1 LLLDLGFFSSLIFGN
16 LRLAII
22 KCHSLV
28 AKVKINLYFY
38 AIKLININMIGA
50 IIAAAI
56 SAIASGVG
64 THLANKKKAQAQE
77 KYESGINKEVA
88 DLDAEINSNYL
99 DRADARNAIRQ
110 VTDATSES
118 MRQLNTDAIRGGATD
133 EAKVAMASKL
143 NKNIANTVGTLAG
156 IGEQHKDRLRGQ
168 KRNLRLGL
176 LGHQYNVDSD
186 TSGITTMLQGISNA
200 ASTIGAAATTKG
212 ANATTTPDTPATTS
226 YSTPTAQTQAVTSAG
241 RAAAYA
247 ANNGDAWAAPIG
259 DILENVFPSVDGLDN
274 LWGNKQ
280 IKYGETL

>member
-1 LLLDLGFFSSLIFGN
+1 
-16 LRLAII
+16 
-22 KCHSLV
+22 
-28 AKVKINLYFY
+28 
-38 AIKLININMIGA
+38 MIGA

-77 KYESGINKEVA
+77 KYEAGINKEVA

-110 VTDATSES
+110 VTDATNES

-156 IGEQHKDRLRGQ
+156 IGEQHKDSLRGQ

-212 ANATTTPDTPATTS
+212 TTTADTTTDTATPSAAKSGVDAVKGIVDRTMA
-226 YSTPTAQTQAVTSAG
+226 TNPLLETIIDPQAKTL
-241 RAAAYA
+241 R
-247 ANNGDAWAAPIG
+247 D
-259 DILENVFPSVDGLDN
+259 VFGQDT
-274 LWGNKQ
+274 
-280 IKYGETL
+280 IRYGQETL

>member
-1 LLLDLGFFSSLIFGN
+1 
-16 LRLAII
+16 
-22 KCHSLV
+22 
-28 AKVKINLYFY
+28 
-38 AIKLININMIGA
+38 MIGA

-64 THLANKKKAQAQE
+64 THLANKRKAQAQE
-77 KYESGINKEVA
+77 KYEAGINKEVA

-110 VTDATSES
+110 VTNATEES

-212 ANATTTPDTPATTS
+212 ATTADTTTDTATPS
-226 YSTPTAQTQAVTSAG
+226 AAKSGVDAVKGIVDRTMATNPVLETFIDP
-241 RAAAYA
+241 RAKTLR
-247 ANNGDAWAAPIG
+247 D
-259 DILENVFPSVDGLDN
+259 VFGQDT
-274 LWGNKQ
+274 
-280 IKYGETL
+280 IRYGQETL

>member
-1 LLLDLGFFSSLIFGN
+1 
-16 LRLAII
+16 
-22 KCHSLV
+22 
-28 AKVKINLYFY
+28 
-38 AIKLININMIGA
+38 MIGA

-64 THLANKKKAQAQE
+64 THLANKKKAHAQE
-77 KYESGINKEVA
+77 KYEAGINKEVA

-143 NKNIANTVGTLAG
+143 NKNIAKTVGTLAG
-156 IGEQHKDRLRGQ
+156 IGEQHKDKLRGQ

-176 LGHQYNVDSD
+176 LGHQYDVGSD
-186 TSGITTMLQGISNA
+186 TTGITTMLQGISNA

-212 ANATTTPDTPATTS
+212 ANATTTPDTPAPTPTPATTN
-226 YSTPTAQTQAVTSAG
+226 YNTPTAQTQAATSAG
-241 RAAAYA
+241 RAAASA
-247 ANNGDAWAAPIG
+247 ANNGDKWAAPIG
-259 DILENVFPSVDGLDN
+259 GILENAFPSVDGLDD

>member
-1 LLLDLGFFSSLIFGN
+1 
-16 LRLAII
+16 
-22 KCHSLV
+22 
-28 AKVKINLYFY
+28 
-38 AIKLININMIGA
+38 MIGA

-77 KYESGINKEVA
+77 KYEAGINKEVA

-168 KRNLRLGL
+168 KRDLRLGL
-176 LGHQYNVDSD
+176 LDHQYNVDSD
-186 TSGITTMLQGISNA
+186 TTGITTMLQGISNA
-200 ASTIGAAATTKG
+200 ASTIGATATTKG
-212 ANATTTPDTPATTS
+212 TTTAGTTTDTATPSAAKSGVDAVKGIVDRTMA
-226 YSTPTAQTQAVTSAG
+226 TNPLLETIIDPQAKTL
-241 RAAAYA
+241 R
-247 ANNGDAWAAPIG
+247 D
-259 DILENVFPSVDGLDN
+259 VFGQDT
-274 LWGNKQ
+274 
-280 IKYGETL
+280 IRYGQETL

>member
-1 LLLDLGFFSSLIFGN
+1 
-16 LRLAII
+16 
-22 KCHSLV
+22 
-28 AKVKINLYFY
+28 
-38 AIKLININMIGA
+38 MIGA

-77 KYESGINKEVA
+77 KYEAGINKEVA

-143 NKNIANTVGTLAG
+143 NKNIADTVGTLAG
-156 IGEQHKDRLRGQ
+156 VGEQHKDRLRGQ
-168 KRNLRLGL
+168 KRDLRLGL

-186 TSGITTMLQGISNA
+186 TTGITTMLQGISNA

-212 ANATTTPDTPATTS
+212 TTTAGTTTDAATPSAAKSGVDAVKGIVDRTMATNPLLETIIDPQAKTLRDVFGQDTI
-226 YSTPTAQTQAVTSAG
+226 
-241 RAAAYA
+241 R
-247 ANNGDAWAAPIG
+247 
-259 DILENVFPSVDGLDN
+259 
-274 LWGNKQ
+274 
-280 IKYGETL
+280 YGQETL

>member
-1 LLLDLGFFSSLIFGN
+1 
-16 LRLAII
+16 
-22 KCHSLV
+22 
-28 AKVKINLYFY
+28 
-38 AIKLININMIGA
+38 MIGA

-77 KYESGINKEVA
+77 KYEAGINKEVA

-110 VTDATSES
+110 VTDATNES

-156 IGEQHKDRLRGQ
+156 IGEQHKDSLRGQ

-200 ASTIGAAATTKG
+200 ASTIGATATTKG
-212 ANATTTPDTPATTS
+212 ATATTTPDATTTT
-226 YSTPTAQTQAVTSAG
+226 YATPTAQTQAATSAG
-241 RAAAYA
+241 RAAASA
-247 ANNGDAWAAPIG
+247 ANNGDAWATPIG
-259 DILENVFPSVDGLDN
+259 GILEDVFPSVDGLDS

>member
-1 LLLDLGFFSSLIFGN
+1 
-16 LRLAII
+16 
-22 KCHSLV
+22 
-28 AKVKINLYFY
+28 
-38 AIKLININMIGA
+38 MIGA

-64 THLANKKKAQAQE
+64 THLANKKKAQAQD
-77 KYESGINKEVA
+77 KYEAGINKEVA
-88 DLDAEINSNYL
+88 GLDAEINSNYL

-143 NKNIANTVGTLAG
+143 NKNIASTVGTLAG
-156 IGEQHKDRLRGQ
+156 IGEQHKDSLRGQ

-186 TSGITTMLQGISNA
+186 TSGIITMLQGISKA

-212 ANATTTPDTPATTS
+212 ANATTTPATTTPDATTTT
-226 YSTPTAQTQAVTSAG
+226 YATPTAQTQAATRAG
-241 RAAAYA
+241 RVAAVA
-247 ANNGDAWAAPIG
+247 ANNGDKWAAPIG
-259 DILENVFPSVDGLDN
+259 GILENAFPLVDGLDN

-280 IKYGETL
+280 VKYGETL

>member
-1 LLLDLGFFSSLIFGN
+1 
-16 LRLAII
+16 
-22 KCHSLV
+22 
-28 AKVKINLYFY
+28 
-38 AIKLININMIGA
+38 MIGA

-77 KYESGINKEVA
+77 KYEVGINKEVA

-110 VTDATSES
+110 VTDATNES

-156 IGEQHKDRLRGQ
+156 IGEQHKDSLRGQ

-212 ANATTTPDTPATTS
+212 ANATTKGANATTTPDTPATTS
-226 YSTPTAQTQAVTSAG
+226 YSTPTAQTQAATSAG
-241 RAAAYA
+241 RAAASA
-247 ANNGDAWAAPIG
+247 VNNGDAWAAPIG
-259 DILENVFPSVDGLDN
+259 GILEDVFPSVDGLDN

-280 IKYGETL
+280 VKYGETL

>member
-1 LLLDLGFFSSLIFGN
+1 
-16 LRLAII
+16 
-22 KCHSLV
+22 
-28 AKVKINLYFY
+28 
-38 AIKLININMIGA
+38 MIGA

-110 VTDATSES
+110 VTDATNES

-156 IGEQHKDRLRGQ
+156 IGEQRKDSLRGQ

-212 ANATTTPDTPATTS
+212 TTTASTTTDTATPSAAKSGVDAVKGIVDRTMA
-226 YSTPTAQTQAVTSAG
+226 TNPLLETIIDPQAKTL
-241 RAAAYA
+241 R
-247 ANNGDAWAAPIG
+247 D
-259 DILENVFPSVDGLDN
+259 VFGQDT
-274 LWGNKQ
+274 
-280 IKYGETL
+280 IRYGQETL

>member
-1 LLLDLGFFSSLIFGN
+1 
-16 LRLAII
+16 
-22 KCHSLV
+22 
-28 AKVKINLYFY
+28 
-38 AIKLININMIGA
+38 MIGA

-64 THLANKKKAQAQE
+64 THLANKKKAQAE
-77 KYESGINKEVA
+77 DKYEAGINKEVA

-110 VTDATSES
+110 VTDATNES

-156 IGEQHKDRLRGQ
+156 IGEQHKDSLRGQ

-212 ANATTTPDTPATTS
+212 ANATTTPDATTTT
-226 YSTPTAQTQAVTSAG
+226 YATPTAQTQAATSAG
-241 RAAAYA
+241 RAAASA
-247 ANNGDAWAAPIG
+247 ANNGDAWATPIG
-259 DILENVFPSVDGLDN
+259 GILEDVFPSVDGLDN

-280 IKYGETL
+280 VKYGETL

>member
-1 LLLDLGFFSSLIFGN
+1 
-16 LRLAII
+16 
-22 KCHSLV
+22 
-28 AKVKINLYFY
+28 
-38 AIKLININMIGA
+38 MIGA

-77 KYESGINKEVA
+77 KYEAGINKEVA

-110 VTDATSES
+110 VTNATEES

-156 IGEQHKDRLRGQ
+156 IGEQHKDSLRGQ

-212 ANATTTPDTPATTS
+212 ATATTTPDATTTT
-226 YSTPTAQTQAVTSAG
+226 YATPTAQTQAATSAG
-241 RAAAYA
+241 RAAASA
-247 ANNGDAWAAPIG
+247 ANNGDAWATPIG
-259 DILENVFPSVDGLDN
+259 GILEDVFPSVDGLDS

>member
-1 LLLDLGFFSSLIFGN
+1 M
-16 LRLAII
+16 
-22 KCHSLV
+22 V
-28 AKVKINLYFY
+28 
-38 AIKLININMIGA
+38 GA

-64 THLANKKKAQAQE
+64 AHLANKKKKEAQDA
-77 KYESGINKEVA
+77 YEEGINKEIGEI
-88 DLDAEINSNYL
+88 DKEINSNYL
-99 DRADARNAIRQ
+99 DRADSRNAIRQ
-110 VTDATSES
+110 VTDATEES
-118 MRQLNTDAIRGGATD
+118 MRQLNTDAIRSGATD

-156 IGEQHKDRLRGQ
+156 IGEQHKDSLRGQ

-200 ASTIGAAATTKG
+200 ASTIGATATTKG
-212 ANATTTPDTPATTS
+212 TNAPTDPDATTM
-226 YSTPTAQTQAVTSAG
+226 PTAQSQAVARAG
-241 RAAAYA
+241 RAAADA
-247 ANNGDAWAAPIG
+247 ANNGDKWAAPIG
-259 DILENVFPSVDGLDN
+259 GILENVFPSVDGLDN